1 MIYRDYCDGPG
12 GLQTADFVGQQ
23 NLDSMTS
30 FLSGV
35 SARGGGDQCEDVAGG
50 LKVCYAE
57 QSHDWKPCA
66 L

>member
-1 MIYRDYCDGPG
+1 MIYRDYCDGPN

-30 FLSGV
+30 FLTGV

-50 LKVCYAE
+50 LQV
-57 QSHDWKPCA
+57 
-66 L
+66 

>member
-30 FLSGV
+30 FLGGV
-35 SARGGGDQCEDVAGG
+35 SARGGGDECEDVAGG
-50 LKVCYAE
+50 LKVSCV
-57 QSHDWKPCA
+57 QHPDD
-66 L
+66 